1 MSLPTE
7 EESFKI
13 NVELFVNKVVSSDNT
28 SIDLENIKFSNGTIG
43 DSDKPVN
50 LQVGDFQVNN
60 SALLNV
66 DLDANGKKVKNTAE
80 PTEASDCATKNYVD
94 GIVESAIDNAIDF
107 SKKTTHF
114 GSVILVSFVNLL
126 SGDVTSLSSSDNT
139 LVVVTKDTLTLDGN
153 KLDNFIGENI
163 LICGQND
170 TTDGVYTITSV
181 STSETTFTRVKNME
195 HNDVIGSVSVYVD
208 FKHNGVVV
216 NSTYANTTWVIS
228 ATTESSLTEGI
239 AVSATASGSLTQ
251 TITVGTDTPNWVL
264 YKRNQDLSFGKGL
277 ELNNN
282 VVSLKTP
289 ISVEYGGTNSSYLS
303 SGVLTGDG
311 LSLGVIP
318 QPTGDLVGTTDNQI
332 LTNKIIS
339 SENNQIN
346 ITKNNITDLNFAS
359 VSESGLTRFAT
370 TSEINEGNVTNAA
383 ITPNAMRNSAVFMP
397 RSHSAIVGPANTHA
411 DYTSISAAFNDGHMD
426 VFVRDG
432 IYTETQDIIIP
443 NRGKIEGENA
453 GQVVIVLA
461 DKAGIYA
468 TGNKII
474 TDQGSISIDT
484 NTNIVTGEKT
494 AFTQLDDGSP
504 NTIKMI
510 LLANNFY
517 QVSEIKDD
525 TTLTLAK
532 NYNGVS
538 LKNKKYLLQE
548 MYAGIS
554 LTNLVIYNYRNGV
567 ENPQNYP
574 AVVLNAVTL
583 CKFDFVTIR
592 GYSPLVIKNS
602 GDFTLSKVVIS
613 DSQEDGVL
621 LNNCIEIGLESFNIY
636 NCLGNGIKYVK
647 SSNCKITIS
656 SITANLNGIYIDS
669 ESSINTITNT
679 TIKYNKEKG
688 VFGDKSNKII
698 VTSGSI
704 IEDNGEEGLY
714 LTGENNIVM
723 GVYSSNGKDDVF

>member
-370 TSEINEGNVTNAA
+370 TSEINEGSVTNAA

-484 NTNIVTGEKT
+484 NTNIVKGEKT

>member
-318 QPTGDLVGTTDNQI
+318 QPTGDLVGTTDNQT

-484 NTNIVTGEKT
+484 NTNIVKGEKT